1 MNRPI
6 GVTLLA
12 LGAGLAGLF
21 QVWRVLLFLGIVSWT
36 FFGKE
41 VSFPEAQWGQA
52 LWAVILAAIW
62 FWVAL
67 GFWNVRAY
75 AWSFGNF
82 ISLFTIIFG
91 FFAILGGTATTE
103 SEMIAYLLS
112 LGIFFYLNYPGVR
125 NQFMEH
131 EMSLLTPDQRAAL
144 EAAQQANAAA
154 AQAMAA
160 PAPAAAAAAPAAPA
174 APPPPPPPSAPS
186 GPPPSS
192 TDTPG

>member
-21 QVWRVLLFLGIVSWT
+21 QVWRALLFLGVVSWT

-52 LWAVILAAIW
+52 LWALILAAIW
-62 FWVAL
+62 FWVAM

-91 FFAILGGTATTE
+91 FFAILSGTATTE

-112 LGIFFYLNYPGVR
+112 IGIFFYLNYPGVR

-131 EMSLLTPDQRAAL
+131 EMSLLTPEQRAAL
-144 EAAQQANAAA
+144 EAAQRANAAA
-154 AQAMAA
+154 AQAMAS
-160 PAPAAAAAAPAAPA
+160 PAPAATPAAPA
-174 APPPPPPPSAPS
+174 AAPPAAPAAPS